1 MWPLTRAARFEA
13 MGMRPPSGVL
23 RTGPPG
29 SGDLFYYTKPQI
41 FTFLLH
47 KTGDIYF
54 TTPQIW
60 PLTRAARFE
69 AMGVLSDSR
78 KASLFSDSRKQ
89 CPRIAGRNA
98 DLAADAGGAPHI
110 VSL

>member
-69 AMGVLSDSR
+69 AMGVRPPSGALLTGPPGSG
-78 KASLFSDSRKQ
+78 KTL
-89 CPRIAGRNA
+89 
-98 DLAADAGGAPHI
+98 LAQA
-110 VSL
+110 VST